1 MTTPFSSIYSEF
13 FNRVTDDLYITMT
26 PEQTE
31 KDMFSF
37 LRRGIVRFSY
47 CRNNLSDRTKTTFD
61 AEGNILV
68 EGYFTANLTDEE
80 IEILASW
87 IEYFWLSRQVTDLNI
102 IRLAFT
108 DGDFEKSSQ
117 ANHLDKL
124 LKLKNNL
131 YGEVMKLQQNYSR
144 VRNGVPQISTLGV
157 YNDE

>member
-1 MTTPFSSIYSEF
+1 MTPFSSIYSEF
-13 FNRVTDDLYITMT
+13 FNRITDDLYITMT

-31 KDMFSF
+31 KDLYSF
-37 LRRGIVRFSY
+37 MKRGIIRFSY
-47 CRNNLSDRTKTTFD
+47 CRNNLAERTETTFD
-61 AEGNILV
+61 DQGDILV
-68 EGYFTANLTDEE
+68 EGYFDATLTDEE

-87 IEYFWLSRQVTDLNI
+87 IEYFWLSRQVTDLNV

-117 ANHLDKL
+117 ANHLEKL

-131 YGEVMKLQQNYSR
+131 YGEVKGLQQMYTR
-144 VRNGVPQISTLGV
+144 VKDGKPQISTIGV